1 MPDITVGHERN
12 ILNPNSKTFDERK
25 AEIKKQNEKEKKAA
39 ADKKKSP
46 YSNFYQFNRDH
57 SKEAIWLA
65 GKHPRAY
72 QILLFIM
79 DQMDNYNALM
89 CSYNVLC
96 EALDMSR
103 ATVARAIKT
112 LKEHNFIGIYKSGTS
127 NVYVVNK
134 DLAWSS
140 WGSNYQYAKFDA
152 KIIIAES
159 EQEEVKVTTEKLK
172 QLSVELESE

>member
-1 MPDITVGHERN
+1 MAEITVSAARN
-12 ILNPNSKTFDERK
+12 VLNEHSKTFEERSREL
-25 AEIKKQNEKEKKAA
+25 AKQNEKEKKAA
-39 ADKKKSP
+39 ADRKKSP

-65 GKHPRAY
+65 GNHPRAY
-72 QILLFIM
+72 QILLFIL

-112 LKEHNFIGIYKSGTS
+112 LKTHNFIGIYKSGTS

-152 KIIIAES
+152 KIIITES
-159 EQEEVKVTTEKLK
+159 EQEEAKITTEKLK
-172 QLSVELESE
+172 QISIEETE